1 MALDSVKLWRLFL
14 ISTFWPLILLTSCR
28 QPFIY
33 GIYGQLLRLRY
44 SLKSLWFLLVKV
56 GLVACFA
63 CLTVQTATGN
73 SLRLQSLLYWV
84 YCINCSF
91 GHLPSV
97 APASLFCRPT
107 GDYGRNI
114 PSCITG
120 STVVL
125 TCCKGDGQS
134 QWKTPIFGPS
144 HCLYYW
150 HIVCSSLA
158 SLSLSTYRL
167 LQCVASPG
175 EYV

>member
-114 PSCITG
+114 PSCIAYTT
-120 STVVL
+120 SI
-125 TCCKGDGQS
+125 S
-134 QWKTPIFGPS
+134 FAAHS
-144 HCLYYW
+144 HLCRCRLIDYFSAW
-150 HIVCSSLA
+150 RHLA
-158 SLSLSTYRL
+158 NTFKNK
-167 LQCVASPG
+167 QV
-175 EYV
+175 